1 MSASCFTCKDKW
13 WSIYDH
19 FKKKIDCMVGT
30 SHNENYWSLN
40 LQEKRASHLPCNFGH
55 GVYDMIK
62 EFMGTWPILTPPH
75 VKDLMVDGD
84 EVYKPHDHTL
94 EDAIH
99 LNDDSKIE
107 KT

>member
-1 MSASCFTCKDKW
+1 MQRQVRINLRWLQKE
-13 WSIYDH
+13 
-19 FKKKIDCMVGT
+19 IDYMVGT
-30 SHNENYWSLN
+30 NHNENYWSLN

-55 GVYDMIK
+55 GVFDMIK
-62 EFMGTWPILTPPH
+62 EFMGTWPILHHPMS
-75 VKDLMVDGD
+75 KIWWLM
-84 EVYKPHDHTL
+84 ERMYTSHTL